1 MKKIFFV
8 ISLFIFALTVKAQEI
23 KPEMVP
29 TDVMDRFHH
38 TFPQSVDL
46 PVTWVKEKGEYKASL
61 QIMDSPAIMV
71 LDSLGRTKRI
81 ERKINYVYLPEN
93 AKNYMKKLDPTYE
106 VVSCFK
112 IVDDKEKVIY
122 KTVVK
127 IKSNITFDTEGK
139 VVPKK

>member
-1 MKKIFFV
+1 
-8 ISLFIFALTVKAQEI
+8 
-23 KPEMVP
+23 
-29 TDVMDRFHH
+29 
-38 TFPQSVDL
+38 
-46 PVTWVKEKGEYKASL
+46 
-61 QIMDSPAIMV
+61 MDSPAIMV

-93 AKNYMKKLDPTYE
+93 AKNYLKKLDPTYE

-112 IVDDKEKVIY
+112 IVDDKEKVTY